1 MAANILF
8 FTGLKEASK
17 LGGVLQNII
26 LLCFVVFISY
36 FGWILGKN
44 THYNL
49 RIPLNADVSMV
60 SLPFIYF
67 GWVFQEYLHRS
78 MKEMRL
84 QFKLLAVT
92 LLFGLLYI
100 LYKYNLPVSDY
111 GTDYVAMAFSTYGN
125 MLLFYFNALLG
136 VGGVVLLAMIL
147 EAINALKQIGQR
159 TITILVI
166 HGQIQ
171 FLFQLFWDLLKET
184 YGITVNAMLKCFICV
199 LAVLV
204 ISIPFDYILRKFVP
218 NLIGK

>member
-1 MAANILF
+1 MSPLP
-8 FTGLKEASK
+8 GLSADFYS
-17 LGGVLQNII
+17 G
-26 LLCFVVFISY
+26 ISTI
-36 FGWILGKN
+36 GS
-44 THYNL
+44 TPYN
-49 RIPLNADVSMV
+49 ACM
-60 SLPFIYF
+60 
-67 GWVFQEYLHRS
+67 YL
-78 MKEMRL
+78 
-84 QFKLLAVT
+84 VYI
-92 LLFGLLYI
+92 YI

-204 ISIPFDYILRKFVP
+204 ISIPFDYILRK
-218 NLIGK
+218 